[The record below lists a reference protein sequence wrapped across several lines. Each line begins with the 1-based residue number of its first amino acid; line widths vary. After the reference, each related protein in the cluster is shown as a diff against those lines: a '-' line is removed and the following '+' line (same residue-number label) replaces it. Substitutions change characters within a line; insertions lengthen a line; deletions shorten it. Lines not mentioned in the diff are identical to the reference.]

1 MMPKEGK
8 RIAPAEFRRLWLD
21 PSVRV
26 DDLAAMLGITRQA
39 VQQRARA
46 RGLSPRP
53 MGRLQLTVIN
63 DPEFPEM
70 WIAGVRAWE
79 IAIHYGC
86 HRVTVCKT
94 ARRLGLPPR
103 DKQWGPRMKMATY
116 RQVQLA
122 QRMVAVAKVESAVA
136 RRSVWAA

>member
-1 MMPKEGK
+1 MMPREGK

-26 DDLAAMLGITRQA
+26 DDLATMLGVTRQA

-53 MGRLQLTVIN
+53 MGRLKQTAIN
-63 DPEFPEM
+63 DPEFPAM
-70 WIAGVRAWE
+70 WTAGIRARE
-79 IAIHYGC
+79 IAAHYGC
-86 HRVTVCKT
+86 HRLTVCKT

-103 DKQWGPRMKMATY
+103 GKQWGPRMNMATY
-116 RQVQLA
+116 RQLQLA
-122 QRMVAVAKVESAVA
+122 QRMAVVAKVESAAA